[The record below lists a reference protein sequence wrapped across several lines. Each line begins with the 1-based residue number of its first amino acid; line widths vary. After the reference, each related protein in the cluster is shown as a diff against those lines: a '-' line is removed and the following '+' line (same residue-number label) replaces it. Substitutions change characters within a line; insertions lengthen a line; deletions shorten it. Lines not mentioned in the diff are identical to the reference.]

1 MAVQFAYVPRAC
13 AAAVLVG
20 ALAVS
25 ACGEPETEASAA
37 APKIAEAAAPV
48 AAPAVDLA
56 NLTPQQLILRGQ
68 ECNNALRP
76 LRQADYI
83 PAEMQARIARSPN
96 ISLGDLVF
104 TASDLGVGAEARKQ
118 AHDGAR
124 PAPGRGDEITAEY
137 TAYVNTC
144 ADILDRTT
152 VFIAEHKAAK
162 GKA

>member
-1 MAVQFAYVPRAC
+1 MAQFAFLPRAGV
-13 AAAVLVG
+13 AAVLSG
-20 ALAVS
+20 AFVMS
-25 ACGEPETEASAA
+25 ACSQANPEAPAPAVVEAPAA
-37 APKIAEAAAPV
+37 APAS
-48 AAPAVDLA
+48 APAVDLA
-56 NLTPQQLILRGQ
+56 SLTPQQLMLRGQ

-83 PAEMQARIARSPN
+83 PADMQERLARSPN
-96 ISLGDLVF
+96 ISLADLVF

-118 AHDGAR
+118 AHEGAR
-124 PAPGRGDEITAEY
+124 SAPGRGDEITAEY

-152 VFIAEHKAAK
+152 ALIAEHKAAK

>member
-1 MAVQFAYVPRAC
+1 MAQFAFVPRAC

-25 ACGEPETEASAA
+25 ACGESEAPAA
-37 APKIAEAAAPV
+37 APEVAEAPAP
-48 AAPAVDLA
+48 ASAPAVDLA
-56 NLTPQQLILRGQ
+56 SLTPQQLILRGQ

-83 PAEMQARIARSPN
+83 PAEMQERIARSPN

-124 PAPGRGDEITAEY
+124 PAPSRGDEITAEY
-137 TAYVNTC
+137 TAYVNEC
-144 ADILDRTT
+144 ADVLDRTT

-162 GKA
+162 AAA

>member
-1 MAVQFAYVPRAC
+1 
-13 AAAVLVG
+13 
-20 ALAVS
+20 
-25 ACGEPETEASAA
+25 
-37 APKIAEAAAPV
+37 
-48 AAPAVDLA
+48 
-56 NLTPQQLILRGQ
+56 
-68 ECNNALRP
+68 
-76 LRQADYI
+76 
-83 PAEMQARIARSPN
+83 MQARIARSPN